1 VVLIFEARVERGQ
14 QGSEKHRLTAGLPS
28 GYQKRLHSTHFR
40 RYSCSCLN
48 RGDQD
53 SSTTHLLLD

>member
-28 GYQKRLHSTHFR
+28 PQHSFQEIF
-40 RYSCSCLN
+40 LF
-48 RGDQD
+48 
-53 SSTTHLLLD
+53 LLKQGRPG